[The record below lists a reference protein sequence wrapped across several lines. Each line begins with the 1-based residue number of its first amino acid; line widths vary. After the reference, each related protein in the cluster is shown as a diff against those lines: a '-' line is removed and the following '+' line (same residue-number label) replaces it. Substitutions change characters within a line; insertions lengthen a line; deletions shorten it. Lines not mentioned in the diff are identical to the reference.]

1 MAVGGDRESLHSL
14 EDLLLCGI
22 CLDDF
27 KTPKLLPCGHTF
39 CEKCLE
45 NFAKRGRAF
54 CCPNCRRKID
64 LPHGGIRALPG
75 NFWIGGMRDL
85 LMATKKDDDRRR
97 GGFHEKCLLHKEEGL
112 RYFCLDCERMI
123 CAECMVDEH
132 SGHRVSRLKEILAQ
146 KLEEAKTLENNTRSI
161 VNSILAQLQDLA
173 NDEGGLVRQV
183 DGERAEIHAAAQVA
197 LKMIETQKSNL
208 LKQLESEFAVQRSI
222 IFEDKQR
229 LENDLAKLLGAMDSI
244 QEARQTQDIVNLI
257 TTIRHLTEY
266 MHMRSRRPVRLPL
279 GTSIQFLPTK
289 LGKEVKLG
297 DIFTA
302 TDSFCSSDK
311 EPDSGHDCEPSEKL
325 VSLEPSPVELEKD
338 GGIVPGSPHVVV
350 VPGTPLSPRGTGPTY
365 PRKIQFGRRGTAEGE
380 FEFPFSVAVRDGF
393 VYVLDK
399 SLRTTVQ
406 VFDFIG
412 TFFRSFELL
421 GLKANSGGLIVDKE
435 GQVTFVG
442 NASPM
447 HQTHTTDSEKNHTNM
462 IYTHSADGL
471 SASRKK
477 LSIGYDMIQDAAEM
491 PDEEGFAVAMKGTIV
506 ILDKSGQQVS
516 RFSTKVGAKRVALT
530 VSQHNGDVIL
540 SLFYESKVKV
550 FDSKGTLRVE
560 FGSKGSGD
568 GQFGQPTGLCVDKEG
583 NIIVADKWNRRVQLF
598 DRDGRFLKV
607 IASAADG
614 LEAPIA
620 VAVGWDGLDGRVAVT
635 DTDKYCIFVF
645 KY

>member
-1 MAVGGDRESLHSL
+1 MAVGGADRESLHSL

-45 NFAKRGRAF
+45 NFAKRGRTF

-64 LPHGGIRALPG
+64 LPHGGIKALPG

-97 GGFHEKCLLHKEEGL
+97 GGFHEKCLLHKEEEL

-197 LKMIETQKSNL
+197 LKMIESQKSNL

-244 QEARQTQDIVNLI
+244 QEARQTQAIVHLI

-311 EPDSGHDCEPSEKL
+311 EPDNSQDFEPEKL
-325 VSLEPSPVELEKD
+325 VSLEPSPVVEKD
-338 GGIVPGSPHVVV
+338 GTVVPGSPHVVV
-350 VPGTPLSPRGTGPTY
+350 VPGTPLSPRGTF

-380 FEFPFSVAVRDGF
+380 FEFPFSVAVRDGY

-421 GLKANSGGLIVDKE
+421 GLKANSGGLIVDKD

-442 NASPM
+442 NAGPM
-447 HQTHTTDSEKNHTNM
+447 HQSPTDTEKNTNM

-506 ILDKSGQQVS
+506 ILDKSGQQVV

>member
-197 LKMIETQKSNL
+197 LKMIESQKSNL

-244 QEARQTQDIVNLI
+244 QEARHTQDIVNLI

-338 GGIVPGSPHVVV
+338 GTMDPGSPHVVV
-350 VPGTPLSPRGTGPTY
+350 APGTPLSPRGTGPTY

-421 GLKANSGGLIVDKE
+421 GLKANSGGLIVDKD
-435 GQVTFVG
+435 GQVTF
-442 NASPM
+442 PC
-447 HQTHTTDSEKNHTNM
+447 
-462 IYTHSADGL
+462 
-471 SASRKK
+471 
-477 LSIGYDMIQDAAEM
+477 
-491 PDEEGFAVAMKGTIV
+491 
-506 ILDKSGQQVS
+506 
-516 RFSTKVGAKRVALT
+516 
-530 VSQHNGDVIL
+530 
-540 SLFYESKVKV
+540 
-550 FDSKGTLRVE
+550 FD
-560 FGSKGSGD
+560 
-568 GQFGQPTGLCVDKEG
+568 
-583 NIIVADKWNRRVQLF
+583 
-598 DRDGRFLKV
+598 
-607 IASAADG
+607 
-614 LEAPIA
+614 
-620 VAVGWDGLDGRVAVT
+620 
-635 DTDKYCIFVF
+635 
-645 KY
+645 